1 MNLSLLVALVED
13 TRTEDIITAARDA
26 GATGATIVNGGR
38 GEGLEPEQTFL
49 GLSVQIQR
57 DMVLFLVA
65 KPRARMILEKIAEA
79 GEFDETSGSGVAFEI
94 AIQDAV
100 GLGSQLKAIL
110 AEVEHD
116 I

>member
-13 TRTEDIITAARDA
+13 TRTEDIIAAARDG
-26 GATGATIVNGGR
+26 GATGATIINGAR

-49 GLSVQIQR
+49 GLSVQTQR
-57 DMVLFLVA
+57 NMVLFLVA
-65 KPRARMILEKIAEA
+65 KPRARTILEKIAAA
-79 GEFDETSGSGVAFEI
+79 GEFDETPGSGVAFEI

-110 AEVEHD
+110 AEIESD

>member
-13 TRTEDIITAARDA
+13 ERTEDIILAARDA
-26 GATGATIVNGGR
+26 GATGATVLNGAR
-38 GEGLEPEQTFL
+38 GEGIEREKTFL
-49 GLSVQIQR
+49 GLSVTSQR

-65 KPRARMILEKIAEA
+65 KPRARKILEKIAEA

-94 AIQDAV
+94 AIQDAI
-100 GLGSQLKAIL
+100 GLGSQLKQIL
-110 AEVEHD
+110 AEIEDD

>member
-13 TRTEDIITAARDA
+13 SRTEDIVHAARDA
-26 GATGATIVNGGR
+26 GATGATIINGAR
-38 GEGLEPEQTFL
+38 GEGMEREQTFL
-49 GLSVQIQR
+49 GLSVQTQR

-65 KPRARMILEKIAEA
+65 KPRARKILEEIAKA
-79 GEFDETSGSGVAFEI
+79 GEFDETPGTGVAFEL
-94 AIQDAV
+94 AIQDAI

-110 AEVEHD
+110 AEIQDD